1 MIDSDQSTLSVI
13 ADGFKRI
20 EKQIEL
26 ELNRIGDRI
35 EHGFK
40 SQLAPLI
47 QHQTNNLTYQSAL
60 FVFFKIFIFII
71 SVIVESV
78 SRLKH

>member
-1 MIDSDQSTLSVI
+1 MIDSDQLISSAI

-26 ELNRIGDRI
+26 GLNRIGDRI
-35 EHGFK
+35 EHVFT

-47 QHQTNNLTYQSAL
+47 QHQTINLSY
-60 FVFFKIFIFII
+60 
-71 SVIVESV
+71 
-78 SRLKH
+78 